1 MRYRVM
7 GMMSKCSSA
16 LYTGSKI
23 YPQEHRKRDQAAW
36 MWIPC
41 SMFSLLHVSESRI
54 LSILRCLSSA
64 KYDHLVCTTMVPPRK
79 KPSPFGSFSGK
90 TKLLWF
96 RSHSTATLQTL
107 YCHSTATLQPLYRH
121 STATLLPLYSHSTA
135 TLQPRSF
142 SRRFLLLPKIGSLVK
157 RTSIWISR
165 GNKRKKIV
173 EQLILNSSKSH
184 TKL

>member
-36 MWIPC
+36 C
-41 SMFSLLHVSESRI
+41 SMFSLLHVSESSI

-64 KYDHLVCTTMVPPRK
+64 KYDHLVCTTMVPPRN

-107 YCHSTATLQPLYRH
+107 YCHSTATLQPLYSHSTDTVLPLYCH
-121 STATLLPLYSHSTA
+121 STATLQTLYSHSTA
-135 TLQPRSF
+135 TLQPLYCHSTAPVI
-142 SRRFLLLPKIGSLVK
+142 LPKI
-157 RTSIWISR
+157 
-165 GNKRKKIV
+165 
-173 EQLILNSSKSH
+173 SSSSQNWKFG
-184 TKL
+184 